1 MNLAKPARACNA
13 QAELVQIQIGWA
25 ARPRLECLRGQ
36 ASNCR
41 DISHLLGKLNP
52 KQKNP
57 LSQYKSG

>member
-1 MNLAKPARACNA
+1 MNLAKPARACND

-25 ARPRLECLRGQ
+25 ALPRLECLRGQ

-52 KQKNP
+52 KQKN
-57 LSQYKSG
+57 LR